1 MSQAQR
7 LELVFLLE
15 GESDRALLESLLPR
29 FLASNIIPNYIV
41 FEGKTDLKRRI
52 VTRIK
57 TYINPNAQFMVL
69 CDKDASV
76 CTELK
81 QELIGLCRASGKF
94 QNCLV
99 RIACRE
105 IEAFYLADLLAVEKG
120 LNLRGLV
127 KNQLKTKYRTPD
139 KSDQPVFE
147 LERLTEGKYTKVHGS
162 RQIGLY
168 LDLENERSPSF
179 KNLIRGIRKLES
191 QLLA

>member
-15 GESDRALLESLLPR
+15 GESEKALLESLLPR
-29 FLASNIIPNYIV
+29 FLASKITPKYIV
-41 FEGKTDLKRRI
+41 FEGKTDLKKRM

-57 TYINPNAQFMVL
+57 TYTNPNARFMVL

-81 QELIGLCRASGKF
+81 RELLELCQKSGKPRD
-94 QNCLV
+94 CLV

-120 LNLRGLV
+120 LGLSGLE
-127 KNQLKTKYRTPD
+127 KYQSTRKYRTPD
-139 KSDQPVFE
+139 ESDQPVFE
-147 LERLTEGKYTKVHGS
+147 LVRLTEEKYTKVYGS
-162 RQIGLY
+162 RQIGQY

-179 KNLIRGIRKLES
+179 KNLIRGIRLLES
-191 QLLA
+191 KLLA